1 MKHFVKIAV
10 LLVGM
15 CCFTNQAE
23 AQFGKRLLERV
34 KREAENTVTRKA
46 EQAVT
51 KAVEKTIDSALDGSK
66 TSDDQQETVVTQQE
80 TVVTE
85 ETSTSAQSLSTAP
98 AETNTAEAKAKYDK
112 LVADARRAIAANDY
126 KYFEAKDRKAELNSA
141 AQDAEVTS
149 TMDIIVDINRFM
161 YSYNQPQT
169 TSTTTNVS
177 NKTNTSTA
185 SKSTGSSS
193 AKPASSSSAQKD
205 PFEGKRPSNLGTSSG
220 RVHDGKNNTFGE
232 VSSNGE
238 IKYKGSF
245 VCKIDSK
252 GVIYDRSN
260 KVIGQVDR
268 DGYIHKLTSSGRY
281 DKIGRVDS
289 NGNVYDGSSRVGQ
302 ITSEIKDGSG
312 KSLTNVLP
320 HGVNKVH
327 IGVLMFLNRRF

>member
-1 MKHFVKIAV
+1 MKHFVKIAI
-10 LLVGM
+10 LLIGM
-15 CCFTNQAE
+15 SCFANQAE
-23 AQFGKRLLERV
+23 AQFGKRLLNRV
-34 KREAENTVTRKA
+34 KKEAENTVTRKA

-51 KAVEKTIDSALDGSK
+51 KAVEKTIDSATDGTK
-66 TSDDQQETVVTQQE
+66 KSDEQQETVVN
-80 TVVTE
+80 E
-85 ETSTSAQSLSTAP
+85 ETPTTAQTLSTSP

-126 KYFEAKDRKAELNSA
+126 KYFEVKDRKAELNSA
-141 AQDAEVTS
+141 AQEAEVTS

-161 YSYNQPQT
+161 YSFNQPE
-169 TSTTTNVS
+169 STVTPTNTV
-177 NKTNTSTA
+177 NKTNTTTTT
-185 SKSTGSSS
+185 KSTNSSS
-193 AKPASSSSAQKD
+193 AKSASSSNAQKD
-205 PFEGKRPSNLGTSSG
+205 PFDGKRPSNLGTSSG

-252 GVIYDRSN
+252 GVIYNRSN

>member
-1 MKHFVKIAV
+1 MKSLFKIAI
-10 LLVGM
+10 LVIGM
-15 CCFTNQAE
+15 SCITTEAD
-23 AQFGKRLLERV
+23 AQFGKRLLDRV
-34 KREAENTVTRKA
+34 KREAETKVEQKVNSKVRKTVD
-46 EQAVT
+46 
-51 KAVEKTIDSALDGSK
+51 KTV
-66 TSDDQQETVVTQQE
+66 DDVLEGPKNKDEVKNETIETVDVPVQPTE
-80 TVVTE
+80 TD
-85 ETSTSAQSLSTAP
+85 
-98 AETNTAEAKAKYDK
+98 AKVSKAMYDK
-112 LVADARRAIAANDY
+112 LVADARRAINDNNY
-126 KYFEAKDRKAELNSA
+126 SYFEVKDRKAELNSVA
-141 AQDAEVTS
+141 IEAGITS
-149 TMDIIVDINRFM
+149 TADIVTEINSFMASFNQSETTITPTNIV
-161 YSYNQPQT
+161 
-169 TSTTTNVS
+169 
-177 NKTNTSTA
+177 NKTNST
-185 SKSTGSSS
+185 T
-193 AKPASSSSAQKD
+193 SSSSPKSSGNNAAKPVNSSNNSSNND
-205 PFEGKRPSNLGTSSG
+205 PFAGKRPSNLSTSSG
-220 RVHDGKNNTFGE
+220 RVHDGKSTTFGE

-327 IGVLMFLNRRF
+327 IGVMMFLNRRF